1 MSRLGRPPHR
11 VTRLAARRD
20 TDRRTGAGQS
30 LVEFA
35 FVFPLIAMLAFGFVD
50 LGRAVFQQNTLAD
63 AAREAARVAAVN
75 QVDPADGPWQCH
87 ANKPVEDPA
96 APGWTFRGCAMTV
109 GAVIG
114 VTEADV
120 SVAYSAPPGTT
131 LECASQLN
139 VGCIATVTIVSRYFP
154 ITPVAG
160 TLIGPLAM
168 SATSEMPIER
178 LFP

>member
-1 MSRLGRPPHR
+1 M
-11 VTRLAARRD
+11 
-20 TDRRTGAGQS
+20 
-30 LVEFA
+30 
-35 FVFPLIAMLAFGFVD
+35 FPLIALLAFGFID

-63 AAREAARVAAVN
+63 AARQAARVAAVN
-75 QVDPADGPWQCH
+75 QVDPAGGPWQCL

-96 APGWTFRGCAMTV
+96 APGWTFRGCAMQT

-114 VTEADV
+114 VTDADV
-120 SVAYSAPPGTT
+120 SVTYTAPPGSS
-131 LECASQLN
+131 LECTSKLN
-139 VGCIATVTIVSRYFP
+139 VGCIASVTVVTRYFP

-160 TLIGPLAM
+160 TLIGPIAM